1 MPARDEQREEREPHE
16 IGAAREPRDQP
27 VRLHVVDGNDR
38 DVVRR
43 AHVLR
48 GDDADAQAHGE
59 AGTHGDG
66 DGVEPRRAHAGVPE
80 RGRDDVVD
88 GRLVR
93 LLREVRDD
101 ASPRG
106 VDGVLRRLGLAEDA
120 PVAGDHRRAGVV
132 ARRLDAQDEGVR
144 VDGDGAAVGSEAV
157 GGERAGAE
165 PGGAARETVYARA
178 SFRNPA
184 GGEPSGGGIRS
195 GAAGGGAV
203 GIPDRRRTRGGQR
216 RTHAA
221 RRRRHPRGGQ
231 SGPHRHTDSS
241 HRGGRGAT
249 AGAPGGVPR
258 PRRTGIH
265 HDSHACFSSQSFT
278 FVLYFVKSHR
288 RTRYRSPTSGA

>member
-1 MPARDEQREEREPHE
+1 M
-16 IGAAREPRDQP
+16 
-27 VRLHVVDGNDR
+27 
-38 DVVRR
+38 
-43 AHVLR
+43 
-48 GDDADAQAHGE
+48 
-59 AGTHGDG
+59 DG
-66 DGVEPRRAHAGVPE
+66 DGVELARVDAGVPE
-80 RGRDDVVD
+80 RGRYDVVD

-101 ASPRG
+101 ASPRR

-120 PVAGDHRRAGVV
+120 PVAGDHRRGGVV

-144 VDGDGAAVGSEAV
+144 VDGDAAAVGSEAV

-165 PGGAARETVYARA
+165 PGGAARETVHARA

-184 GGEPSGGGIRS
+184 GGEPSGGGIWS

-203 GIPDRRRTRGGQR
+203 GIPDRRRTRGGR
-216 RTHAA
+216 RRRAHAA

-231 SGPHRHTDSS
+231 GGPHRRTDSS

-258 PRRTGIH
+258 PRRTRIY
-265 HDSHACFSSQSFT
+265 HDSHARFSSQSF
-278 FVLYFVKSHR
+278 R
-288 RTRYRSPTSGA
+288 